1 MVKLIEYIPRELLDD
16 ITSGECLPVVG
27 AGFSRNA
34 ILPPECQMPLWND
47 LGARFAKL
55 LGAAFSGK
63 PTDSLSCYCDQ
74 RGKLELARIL
84 RKCLYINTAKPG
96 SLHTRFAQLPF
107 KHVLTT
113 NFDFLLEQAYGIAGK
128 PYIPVV
134 DQELLGFGQS
144 DGETRLVKMHGD
156 LHHPSLMV
164 VTEEDYD
171 KFRDNRE
178 AMFFEVAH
186 LLSCHSVLFVGY
198 SIDDPDFRQVW
209 RLVDKHLKGLRR
221 PSYALLVGATVD
233 EADTYRRRGINTVIS
248 LPGTKKTYGRVL
260 SEAFRQIGDAISR
273 TPFGRTDHG

>member
-1 MVKLIEYIPRELLDD
+1 MVKLIDHIPRELLDD
-16 ITSGECLPVVG
+16 ISSGECLPVVG

-34 ILPPECQMPLWND
+34 ILPPGCHMPLWND
-47 LGARFAKL
+47 LGAEFSRL
-55 LGAAFSGK
+55 LGKAFSGK
-63 PTDSLSCYCDQ
+63 PIDSLSCYCDQ
-74 RGKLELARIL
+74 RGKLELARML

-96 SLHTRFAQLPF
+96 NIHMRFAKLPF

-113 NFDFLLEQAYGIAGK
+113 NFDFLLEQAYSNTGK

-134 DQELLGFGQS
+134 NEELLAFGQS
-144 DGETRLVKMHGD
+144 NGETRLIKMHGD

-209 RLVDKHLKGLRR
+209 RLVDNHLKGLRR
-221 PSYALLVGATVD
+221 PSYVLLVGATAD
-233 EADTYRRRGINTVIS
+233 EEDTYRRRGIKAVIS
-248 LPGTKKTYGRVL
+248 LPGTKKMYGRIL
-260 SEAFRQIGDAISR
+260 SEVFREIGNAIS
-273 TPFGRTDHG
+273 

>member
-1 MVKLIEYIPRELLDD
+1 MIRLIDHIPRELLDD
-16 ITSGECLPVVG
+16 ISSGECLPVVG

-47 LGARFAKL
+47 LGAEFAKL
-55 LGAAFSGK
+55 LGMTFSGK

-74 RGKLELARIL
+74 RGKLELARLL
-84 RKCLYINTAKPG
+84 RKSLYINSARPG
-96 SLHTRFAQLPF
+96 NLHTCFAKLPF

-113 NFDFLLEQAYGIAGK
+113 NFDFLLEQAYSVAGK

-134 DQELLGFGQS
+134 DEELLAFGQS
-144 DGETRLVKMHGD
+144 NGETRLIKMHGD

-178 AMFFEVAH
+178 AMFFEVTH
-186 LLSCHSVLFVGY
+186 LLSRHSVLFVGY

-209 RLVDKHLKGLRR
+209 RLVDKHLRGLRR
-221 PSYALLVGATVD
+221 SSYVLLVGATVD
-233 EADTYRRRGINTVIS
+233 EADTYRRRGVKTVIS
-248 LPGTKKTYGRVL
+248 LPGTKEIYGRVL
-260 SEAFRQIGDAISR
+260 SEAFSQICEAISSSL
-273 TPFGRTDHG
+273 